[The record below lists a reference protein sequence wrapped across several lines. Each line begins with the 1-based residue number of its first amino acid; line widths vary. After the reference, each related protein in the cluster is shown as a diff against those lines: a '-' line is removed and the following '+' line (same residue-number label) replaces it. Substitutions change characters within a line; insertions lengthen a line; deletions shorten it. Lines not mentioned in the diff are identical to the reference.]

1 MKHLVV
7 GLGNIGPEY
16 EDTRHNIGFNV
27 VDAFASAHNLTF
39 STSRYAMATHTRI
52 KNREIHLIKPTT
64 LVNLSGKA
72 VRYWLNQLQIPHSRL
87 LIITD
92 DVDLPLGKLKLK
104 KKGGDAGHNG
114 IKDIIGLLHTKE
126 FPRLRVGIG
135 KNYPK
140 GRQIPYVL
148 GEWTE
153 EEWTVLTPQVEKART
168 LIEDWSLQGI
178 DKAMTLYNS

>member
-16 EDTRHNIGFNV
+16 EFTRHNIGFQV
-27 VDAFASAHNLTF
+27 LDAFARENNLTF
-39 STSRYAMATHTRI
+39 TPSRHAMITNIRL
-52 KNREIHLIKPTT
+52 KNREIYLIKPTT

-72 VRYWLNQLQIPHSRL
+72 VRYWLNQFQLPLSRL

-114 IKDIIGLLHTKE
+114 MKNIIHLLQTKE
-126 FPRLRVGIG
+126 FPRLRIGIG

-153 EEWTVLTPQVEKART
+153 SEWQALSPQIDKASN
-168 LIEDWSLQGI
+168 LIGDWALQGI
-178 DKAMTLYNS
+178 DKTMTLHNS

>member
-16 EDTRHNIGFNV
+16 ENTRHNIGFSV
-27 VDAFASAHNLTF
+27 VDAFARSHELSFAAQ
-39 STSRYAMATHTRI
+39 RYAMTANVRL
-52 KNREIHLIKPTT
+52 KNREVYVIKPTT

-72 VRYWLNQLQIPHSRL
+72 VRYWVNQLQIPLSRL

-92 DVDLPLGKLKLK
+92 DVDLPLGKFKLK

-114 IKDIIGLLHTKE
+114 MKDIISFLQTKE
-126 FPRLRVGIG
+126 FPRLRIGIG

-148 GEWTE
+148 GEWTN
-153 EEWTVLTPQVEKART
+153 EEWEVLTPQVEKAQT
-168 LIEDWSLQGI
+168 LVADWALQGI
-178 DKAMTLYNS
+178 DKAMTRYNS

>member
-1 MKHLVV
+1 MVV

-16 EDTRHNIGFNV
+16 EYTRHNIGFQV
-27 VDAFASAHNLTF
+27 LEAFGDKAGITF
-39 STSRYAMATHTRI
+39 EPSRYALFSYTRI
-52 KNREIHLIKPTT
+52 KNKELYLIKPTT

-72 VRYWLNQLQIPHSRL
+72 VRYWLNELQIPLSRL
-87 LIITD
+87 LVITD

-114 IKDIIGLLHTKE
+114 MKHIIDLLHTKE
-126 FPRLRVGIG
+126 FPRFRIGIG

-153 EEWTVLTPQVEKART
+153 EEWKSLSPQVEKANY
-168 LIEDWSLQGI
+168 IIKQWALQGI
-178 DKAMTLYNS
+178 DKTMTQYNS

>member
-16 EDTRHNIGFNV
+16 EYTRHNVGFQV
-27 VDAFASAHNLTF
+27 VEAFAKKTGVTF
-39 STSRYAMATHTRI
+39 EVSRYAQLAYTRI
-52 KNREIHLIKPTT
+52 KNKEVYLIKPTT

-72 VRYWLNQLQIPHSRL
+72 VRYWLNELQLPLSRL
-87 LIITD
+87 LVITD

-114 IKDIIGLLHTKE
+114 MKHIINFLHTKE

-135 KNYPK
+135 KHYPK
-140 GRQIPYVL
+140 GRQVPYVL

-153 EEWTVLTPQVEKART
+153 QEWQALSPQLTQASDLVEA
-168 LIEDWSLQGI
+168 WVQQGI
-178 DKAMTLYNS
+178 DKTMNQFNT

>member
-1 MKHLVV
+1 LVV

-16 EDTRHNIGFNV
+16 EYTRHNIGFQV
-27 VDAFASAHNLTF
+27 LEAFGENAGITF
-39 STSRYAMATHTRI
+39 ETSRYALFSYTRI
-52 KNREIHLIKPTT
+52 KNKELHLIKPTT

-72 VRYWLNQLQIPHSRL
+72 VRYWLDELQIPLSRL
-87 LIITD
+87 LVITD

-114 IKDIIGLLHTKE
+114 MKHIIELLQTKE
-126 FPRLRVGIG
+126 FPRLRMGIG

-140 GRQIPYVL
+140 GRQVPYVL

-153 EEWTVLTPQVEKART
+153 EEWKSLSPQFQKAND
-168 LIEDWSLQGI
+168 IIKNWVLQGI
-178 DKAMTLYNS
+178 DKTMTQYNS